1 MANVVGEHTIKANII
16 GGGTPISAN
25 IVKEKKIIKST
36 ITTYTSATT
45 EQKGIIRIATDE
57 EAIAGVDEKTA
68 ITPHTLHKV
77 TTYTHE
83 QGIAS
88 DVWEIEHNLNKKP
101 SVTVVDTADE
111 EQIPDRK
118 VYNTKNKVTLY
129 FLSEFAGKAYLN

>member
-25 IVKEKKIIKST
+25 IVKEKKTIKSQ
-36 ITTYTSATT
+36 ISQVPSATT
-45 EQKGIIRIATDE
+45 EVKGIIRIATE
-57 EAIAGVDEKTA
+57 NEAIEGTSNNLA
-68 ITPHTLHKV
+68 ITPYTLNKV

>member
-1 MANVVGEHTIKANII
+1 MANVVGEHTIKANIV

-25 IVKEKKIIKST
+25 IVKEKKVIKSQ
-36 ITTYTSATT
+36 ISQVPSATT

-68 ITPHTLHKV
+68 ITPHTLNKV